1 MKKERPK
8 KGLTVEVRNNDINGA
23 IRKFKRKVNDDG
35 ILQILK
41 EKEFYEK
48 PSEKRKKAKAAGKA
62 RWRKKVAR
70 RKEEFGY

>member
-1 MKKERPK
+1 LKNERPK

-23 IRKFKRKVNDDG
+23 LRKFKRKVNDDG
-35 ILQILK
+35 ILQTLK

-48 PSEKRKKAKAAGKA
+48 PSEKRKKAKAAGRA
-62 RWRKKVAR
+62 RWLKKIAR

>member
-1 MKKERPK
+1 MKNERPK

-23 IRKFKRKVNDDG
+23 LRKFKRKVNDDG
-35 ILQILK
+35 ILQTLK

-48 PSEKRKKAKAAGKA
+48 PSERRKKAKAAGRA
-62 RWRKKVAR
+62 RWLKKIAR